1 MPSPKSLLTYPNSW
15 INIKNLWNSV
25 RLCPHLSHSKG
36 IDKFSNQF
44 KLLKKDFIYLR
55 EKEQKQEEDRGRERE
70 ADSLLSR
77 EPDAGLDP
85 TWSQD
90 PEIMTWAEGRHFTD
104 WATQAPLQF
113 QLLLKVYSKLKTMRF
128 STFSLWRSHRKEDKE
143 YSNKNWTKYSS
154 LGFSTWSFSL
164 ETFITQSN
172 VDKITHH
179 KVRQFF
185 KQQVGK
191 HYLRVKAA

>member
-1 MPSPKSLLTYPNSW
+1 M
-15 INIKNLWNSV
+15 

-85 TWSQD
+85 T
-90 PEIMTWAEGRHFTD
+90 
-104 WATQAPLQF
+104 
-113 QLLLKVYSKLKTMRF
+113 
-128 STFSLWRSHRKEDKE
+128 
-143 YSNKNWTKYSS
+143 
-154 LGFSTWSFSL
+154 
-164 ETFITQSN
+164 
-172 VDKITHH
+172 
-179 KVRQFF
+179 
-185 KQQVGK
+185 
-191 HYLRVKAA
+191 